1 MTQQPPPGLTPA
13 QKASWNKFIDFVA
26 MQNMANNPILDQRN
40 KQVGMSLLQKFNF
53 ANPKD
58 ALPTDIIPTVQ
69 QSLQDYRTDL
79 VGQWKAGKI
88 KSDEVKKEDDIMP
101 NLSVVDGWPGSKTL
115 SHKFPV
121 AKQTVV
127 QNGVQT
133 VKDYGTDTQGFD
145 KSNGIASIK

>member
-1 MTQQPPPGLTPA
+1 MDQQDPPLTPEV
-13 QKASWNKFIDFVA
+13 KKRWNKFIDFVA

-40 KQVGMSLLQKFNF
+40 KQVGMSLLQKFNY

-58 ALPTDIIPTVQ
+58 VLPTDIIPTVQ
-69 QSLQDYRTDL
+69 QSLQDYRSDL

-88 KSDEVKKEDDIMP
+88 QGDGIKAETDIMP

-121 AKQTVV
+121 AKQTVT
-127 QNGVQT
+127 QNGVST
-133 VKDYGTDTQGFD
+133 VKDYGTDTQGYD
-145 KSNGIASIK
+145 KATGLASNK